1 MPLDAK
7 LRALLE
13 QQLKAQPASSHPQA
27 NRPDVSRLSDDAQ
40 RLFARVRRLVDAG
53 AVAAGTDLDALEL
66 AAYAMQL
73 PMRHCEATSKLGVVS
88 LLERSNQAA
97 ELLVGLTGDV
107 ASHSL
112 LDRATR
118 LLHEASQRTPM
129 LDEAKLLADATSLE
143 DFGVTGLC
151 RNAMRLVEQDAGLTQ
166 LTEAVAKREA
176 YGYWDARLKEGFHFD
191 ASRQIAT
198 ERLAQAREA
207 FRALLSELSEDRQ

>member
-7 LRALLE
+7 LRSLLD
-13 QQLKAQPASSHPQA
+13 QQLRA
-27 NRPDVSRLSDDAQ
+27 RPSPREAEGPYAARLIDDAQ
-40 RLFARVRRLVDAG
+40 RLFSRVKRLISDR
-53 AVAAGTDLDALEL
+53 AVAAGADIDALEL
-66 AAYAMQL
+66 ACYAMQL
-73 PMRHCEATSKLGVVS
+73 PMRHSETTSKLGVVS

-97 ELLVGLTGDV
+97 ELLVGLTGEV
-107 ASHSL
+107 ASNSL

-143 DFGVTGLC
+143 DFGVAGLC

-166 LTEAVAKREA
+166 LAEAVAKREA
-176 YGYWDARLKEGFHFD
+176 YGYWEARLKDGFHFD
-191 ASRQIAT
+191 ASRKVAA

-207 FRALLSELSEDRQ
+207 FRSLLSELSEDRQ